1 MAVEGDSLTLS
12 WLKDGKRQWRCERLP
27 ADLCRDGLPMQRQA
41 LGELC
46 ADLLLDSGLS
56 TPGVDLELL
65 LPLQACQWRLLEGDA
80 ELTVLDGEALRQLQ
94 PRLDWPFSLENAY
107 LALHASVG
115 TPTMCVLVGT
125 QRLMLQAWV
134 DVVEAADLR
143 LHRVDWLLASAWS
156 GLVGSFDQVPD
167 ELIWLIRSRGGWR
180 VLLLRHGFPELDRWL
195 GDVELSPDLAK
206 AEALQAELKAML
218 LAWDRDHRPAQAQ
231 PQWERTWWITAL
243 PQDREQWLPWLG
255 AMAEGPVLGFPQG
268 ATAGLV
274 STENPLMTLALE
286 GGDRLDLLAERRPE
300 LGLSPAAPPVRE
312 SRNLLLQGAAWG
324 GGVLLLTLVGLGVMR
339 WWETYQRQQLEALL
353 PVEQTVLATE
363 AKLRRLKLRT
373 ASLEK
378 DNRQIAQQ
386 LVAVRSGSALLEQLR
401 RITPQG
407 VQLQDLSV
415 NGDAISVSGVVQ
427 AGGRPGPLERINSLV
442 LAMAALPA
450 SKEEGV
456 KVVKITRTDKGDG
469 SVVSFSL
476 TWGLDLSVQPTLA
489 EFEALGAKG
498 MAERLRLLEL
508 EGVTL

>member
-1 MAVEGDSLTLS
+1 
-12 WLKDGKRQWRCERLP
+12 
-27 ADLCRDGLPMQRQA
+27 
-41 LGELC
+41 
-46 ADLLLDSGLS
+46 
-56 TPGVDLELL
+56 
-65 LPLQACQWRLLEGDA
+65 
-80 ELTVLDGEALRQLQ
+80 
-94 PRLDWPFSLENAY
+94 
-107 LALHASVG
+107 
-115 TPTMCVLVGT
+115 
-125 QRLMLQAWV
+125 
-134 DVVEAADLR
+134 
-143 LHRVDWLLASAWS
+143 
-156 GLVGSFDQVPD
+156 
-167 ELIWLIRSRGGWR
+167 
-180 VLLLRHGFPELDRWL
+180 
-195 GDVELSPDLAK
+195 
-206 AEALQAELKAML
+206 
-218 LAWDRDHRPAQAQ
+218 
-231 PQWERTWWITAL
+231 
-243 PQDREQWLPWLG
+243 
-255 AMAEGPVLGFPQG
+255 
-268 ATAGLV
+268 
-274 STENPLMTLALE
+274 
-286 GGDRLDLLAERRPE
+286 LAERRPE

-450 SKEEGV
+450 SKDEGV

-498 MAERLRLLEL
+498 MAERLRLLQL
-508 EGVTL
+508 KGVAL